1 MPADEGKRT
10 KSPPHTLRVAS
21 GKIFT
26 PAELAERIH
35 NFARTEENTLKSAPG
50 IIPYCPRIPGMDGA
64 DTSPDLEALH
74 VAEEIISNV
83 YAEDSYDV
91 KTFQVGGPDET
102 SIPIHGIFHARLNR
116 GQRDI
121 LLVQRGDSILVH
133 KGYTQSWRVLIGPSV
148 LNDLS
153 VEASLETSAYDS
165 PKVRFPTQFL
175 ATPTGIVIVP
185 QGEIDPCAYFYD
197 GEVVLPLGYRETPG
211 SPTILGP
218 SSRGDEDWT
227 TNEEAFSIR
236 QETRERDSTDYKH
249 EFFGSGSIGTIQT
262 MPDGNHKKPD
272 KLELGVGHLEPGSW
286 QGAIQWVDYWG
297 NLSPVSPRS
306 AAVELDYRASTWTAG
321 GKRPYPPSYLRHSFH
336 WSDISVGR
344 RGTVGRT
351 LFRTRDTINSGTRK
365 LFAIPSTSMSSV
377 GEIALAGFSTIT
389 ENISTD
395 YPDNHPDMSLTSEP
409 KSIIPIPKFRLCE
422 LAFGRMW
429 IGNFYSDPGM
439 IRHSRLGT
447 WGTFEF
453 GSDIIPD
460 AKNQITGMKA
470 TQGGLLVF
478 TEASSYLVRPN
489 AENSAFTSATISS
502 QVGCVAPDSIQTMP
516 DGSVV
521 WLGHNYFYR
530 YDGEKIAPI
539 SEEIQHETRRI
550 NGARAPQ
557 ACAAVER
564 KKNEYMCWVAVDE
577 SDTNNLCF
585 AFDGKGWKTR
595 NGENF
600 QAVCESM
607 DHRGYIIGAGVPA
620 GQFLGYTTTSVYKT
634 GNTPPSASDA
644 DSETASNLE
653 KIEIALPGTNK
664 VYPDVWVLDHEW
676 LDFEINRDNPFIET
690 SWINAL
696 QEGRSTPLT
705 VKVWLRETST
715 QEELEVD
722 IYRDWRKNAVVD
734 TIKLDL
740 HSNTDKPATWG
751 SDEGDE
757 ALHTLLDA
765 TDTYISKRRPFWV
778 RKDIFIPSCKSFKLI
793 FRRTKDHPITTTPII
808 TTESWVDGRIV
819 RTTLPSGPFR
829 RSPIEFIAFSVEEAP
844 RPHGMRMNRPQ
855 KG

>member
-10 KSPPHTLRVAS
+10 KSSEPHTLRVAS
-21 GKIFT
+21 GKMFT
-26 PAELAERIH
+26 PIELAERIH

-50 IIPYCPRIPGMDGA
+50 LIPYCPRIPERDGA
-64 DTSPDLEALH
+64 DTSPDAEALE
-74 VAEEIISNV
+74 VAEQTISSN
-83 YAEDSYDV
+83 YQEDAYDV
-91 KTFQVGGPDET
+91 KTFQVADSDGDAV
-102 SIPIHGIFHARLNR
+102 PIHGIFHARLNR
-116 GQRDI
+116 GQRDV

-133 KGYTQSWRVLIGPSV
+133 KGYTQSWRVLVGPSV
-148 LNDLS
+148 LNELS

-185 QGEIDPCAYFYD
+185 QGESDPCAYFYD

-218 SSRGDEDWT
+218 STSGSDDWK
-227 TNEEAFSIR
+227 TNQEAFSIR
-236 QETRERDSTDYKH
+236 QYTRERDSTDYVH
-249 EFFGSGSIGTIQT
+249 RFFGSGRIGTVQT
-262 MPDGNHKKPD
+262 MPDGNHKAPKQ
-272 KLELGVGHLEPGSW
+272 LELGVGHLEPGSW

-306 AAVELDYRASTWTAG
+306 ASVNLDYRASTWTTG
-321 GKRPYPPSYLRHSFH
+321 SKKRPYPPSYLRHSFH

-351 LFRTRDTINSGTRK
+351 LFRTRDIMNSGTRK
-365 LFAIPSTSMSSV
+365 LFAIPSTTMSSV
-377 GEIALAGFSTIT
+377 GEIALAGFSTVT

-395 YPDNHPDMSLTSEP
+395 YPDNHPDMSLGAEP
-409 KSIIPIPKFRLCE
+409 KNIIPIPKFRLCE

-429 IGNFYSDPGM
+429 IGNFHSDPGM
-439 IRHSRLGT
+439 IRHSMPGT

-453 GSDIIPD
+453 GSDLIPD
-460 AKNQITGMKA
+460 SKNQITGMKA

-478 TEASSYLVRPN
+478 TESSSYLVRPN

-516 DGSVV
+516 DGSVI

-550 NGARAPQ
+550 NRARAPQ
-557 ACAAVER
+557 ACAAIER
-564 KKNEYMCWVAVDE
+564 KKYEYMCWVAVDE

-585 AFDGKGWKTR
+585 VFDGKGWKTR

-600 QAVCESM
+600 QTVCESM
-607 DHRGYIIGAGVPA
+607 DHRGYILGAGVPN
-620 GQFLGYTTTSVYKT
+620 GEFLGYTTTSTLKT
-634 GNTPPSASDA
+634 TGDLGASGFGTPAPKAVDFQV
-644 DSETASNLE
+644 T
-653 KIEIALPGTNK
+653 LPATTT

-676 LDFEINRDNPFIET
+676 IDFEVDRDNPFIET

-705 VKVWLRETST
+705 LKVWLRETST
-715 QEELEVD
+715 QEKLQVD
-722 IYRDWRKNAVVD
+722 IYRDWRKNTVVD
-734 TIKLDL
+734 TVEIDL
-740 HSNTDKPATWG
+740 HSNTDKPATWA
-751 SDEGDE
+751 SDEGDA

-765 TDTYISKRRPFWV
+765 TDEYISKRRPFWV
-778 RKDIFIPSCKSFKLI
+778 RKDIFIPSCKTFKLI
-793 FRRTKDHPITTTPII
+793 FRRTPRHPITTVPRISTTSIVDGFV
-808 TTESWVDGRIV
+808 TTETSD
-819 RTTLPSGPFR
+819 SGPFR
-829 RSPIEFIAFSVEEAP
+829 RSPIEFIAFTVEEAS
-844 RPHGMRMNRPQ
+844 RPSGMRMNRPK